1 MESTAIARLLL
12 LLLTLLLSAPAAA
25 AWRPVSSMP
34 LPQELM
40 IPGGEMLPWQG
51 KKLRVGVLQASS
63 APWNMFVGKDL
74 YGINADYLVALGNL
88 TGARFTISSYPTNSA
103 LLNALRQGK
112 EDLAFGIPRQA
123 IADDLYA
130 TRPWFSTPLR
140 IYRSRQNHRPVMFN
154 SQEARIAV
162 SASTLQQVNPDFAHR
177 HRWETYSSDLQA
189 LYTLFNR
196 QNDYV
201 VADETSAGFLL
212 SQLQQ
217 GQIYQIASTLDPG
230 ELSLYAVTPQAALR
244 DALNQ
249 AIRQLPVEVIN
260 GIQGRWSM
268 QLPRYSDTNTLHL
281 TALEKTW
288 LQQHPQI
295 VYSALTDNY
304 PWSYRSAS
312 GEARGYSIDLLNAI
326 GQSTGLRFTPLWV
339 NNPQQARERVAA
351 GQAQIELVQPLTGSN
366 EMESSTLPVWRALWG
381 VYVGTISPAVTRWQD
396 LQGKRVGIRRG
407 DLAQQLLPAGLTVQP
422 FDDGPALYNA
432 LANGQLDAV
441 VDNVLSA
448 RWLIQSRYGEAVR
461 FAFAA
466 SDVAWPIAMGVSSQ
480 QPLLRAIL
488 DKGLQQ
494 IPSDTQQRMRE
505 AWSNE
510 NQPAGA
516 ESGVMR
522 PLIQVLLIAA
532 LAAIV
537 LLLALLARRWR
548 QQRQEA
554 RQRLQLEQEREAAEQ
569 ANRMKSQFL
578 ASVSHELRTPMQAIL
593 GLLELELAHQPQ
605 ASGLALIHSSAT
617 SLMTLLNDLQDHA
630 RIENNTF
637 SLQPAPLDLQQWL
650 DDLARFWSPLM
661 RRDGPRFSVKALSTL
676 PRRVLIDGGRL
687 QQIATNLISNAVK
700 FTADGTISLTLNAT
714 EQQLTLC
721 VIDSGSGIPADE
733 QARLFE
739 PWYQTPSGRARS
751 VQGSGLGLSI
761 CREIARRMGGDIV
774 LRSQPGAGTQVT
786 VTLPLTLTAQ
796 APLVTASDAAR
807 PNLQHLKVAVVDD
820 HPTNLLVIQQQ
831 LNWLGADVQV
841 FAEGRALLRV
851 AETTRFDVIL
861 LDYNM
866 PRPNGPT
873 VARILRRRERRAV
886 TRTRLIYCSAD
897 AQLRQQP
904 EAWRAADEV
913 MLKPVSL
920 NALRAALTHQA
931 HQPSS
936 GTPDELERQL
946 WQLANQDATYLPR
959 IIATLRQTL
968 QEDSDAIQQALDQ
981 QAWTQLEKHAHRMK
995 GSWLLLGID
1004 EGERLCQR
1012 LGAQAQARQDCREIS
1027 HLLLL
1032 LTRDLLSKLETY
1044 DASSF
1049 AHGT

>member
-1 MESTAIARLLL
+1 MESTTIARLLL
-12 LLLTLLLSAPAAA
+12 LLALLFSAQANAV
-25 AWRPVSSMP
+25 WRPVSSMP

-40 IPGGEMLPWQG
+40 MPGGEMLPWQG
-51 KKLRVGVLQASS
+51 KTLRVGVLQASS
-63 APWNMFVGKDL
+63 APWNMFVGQDL

-88 TGARFTISSYPTNSA
+88 TGARFAISSYPTNAA
-103 LLNALRQGK
+103 LLDALRQGK
-112 EDLAFGIPRQA
+112 EDLAFGIPQQA

-130 TRPWFSTPLR
+130 TRPWFTTPLR

-162 SASTLQQVNPDFAHR
+162 SASTLQQVSPDFAHL
-177 HRWETYSSDLQA
+177 HRWATYSSDLQA

-217 GQIYQIASTLDPG
+217 GEIYQIASTLDPG

-260 GIQGRWSM
+260 GIQSRWSM

-281 TALEKTW
+281 TAMEKAW
-288 LQQHPQI
+288 LAQHPQV
-295 VYSALTDNY
+295 VYSALADNY

-312 GEARGYSIDLLNAI
+312 GEARGYSVDLLNAI

-339 NNPQQARERVAA
+339 NNPQQARERVAT
-351 GQAQIELVQPLTGSN
+351 GQALIELVQPLTGSN
-366 EMESSTLPVWRALWG
+366 GMESSTLPVWRALWG
-381 VYVGTISPAVTRWQD
+381 VYVGTLSPGVTRWQD

-407 DLAQQLLPAGLTVQP
+407 DLARQLLPAGLTVQP
-422 FDDGPALYNA
+422 FDDGPSLYNA

-466 SDVAWPIAMGVSSQ
+466 SDIAWPIAMGVSQQ

-494 IPSDTQQRMRE
+494 IPPDTQQRMRA

-510 NQPAGA
+510 NQPGGA
-516 ESGVMR
+516 ERGAMH
-522 PLIQVLLIAA
+522 PLIMVLLMVA

-537 LLLALLARRWR
+537 LLLALLVRRWR

-569 ANRMKSQFL
+569 ANRMKSQFI

-593 GLLELELAHQPQ
+593 GLLELELAHQRQ
-605 ASGLALIHSSAT
+605 TGNLSLIHSSAT

-637 SLQPAPLDLQQWL
+637 SLQPTPLDLQRWL
-650 DDLARFWSPLM
+650 DDLSRFWSPLM
-661 RRDGPRFSVKALSTL
+661 RADGPHFSVKALSAL
-676 PRRVLIDGGRL
+676 PQRVLLDGGRL

-700 FTADGTISLTLNAT
+700 FTAHGTVTLTLSASDDR
-714 EQQLTLC
+714 LTLC
-721 VIDSGSGIPADE
+721 VSDSGSGIPLHE

-739 PWYQTPSGRARS
+739 PWYQTPSGRSRS

-761 CREIARRMGGDIV
+761 CREIARRMGGDIA
-774 LRSQPGAGTQVT
+774 LHSAPGQGTRVT
-786 VTLPLTLTAQ
+786 VTLPLTLTSE
-796 APLVTASDAAR
+796 APLITASAAEER
-807 PNLQHLKVAVVDD
+807 PDFQHVKVAVVDD

-831 LNWLGADVQV
+831 LSWLGAQVEV
-841 FAEGRALLRV
+841 FAEGRALLRA
-851 AETTRFDVIL
+851 AEQTRFDIIL
-861 LDYNM
+861 IDYNM
-866 PRPNGPT
+866 PHPDGPT
-873 VARILRRRERRAV
+873 VARILRRRERRAAK
-886 TRTRLIYCSAD
+886 RTRLIFCSAD
-897 AQLRQQP
+897 VQLLQQP
-904 EAWRAADEV
+904 AAWRAADEV

-920 NALRAALTHQA
+920 SALRAALSDLPPTEAQDGLA
-931 HQPSS
+931 Q
-936 GTPDELERQL
+936 QL
-946 WQLANQDATYLPR
+946 WQLANQDASFLPR
-959 IIATLRQTL
+959 IIATLRRTL
-968 QEDSDAIQQALDQ
+968 QEDSEAIQQALKQ
-981 QAWTQLEKHAHRMK
+981 PAWTQLEKSAHRMK
-995 GSWLLLGID
+995 GSWLLLGIA
-1004 EGERLCQR
+1004 EGEQLCQR
-1012 LGAQAQARQDCREIS
+1012 LGAQAQARQDCRETG

-1032 LTRDLLSKLETY
+1032 LTQDLLARLETY
-1044 DASSF
+1044 DASTF

>member
-1 MESTAIARLLL
+1 MESSAIARLLL
-12 LLLTLLLSAPAAA
+12 LALLLSLPATA

-40 IPGGEMLPWQG
+40 MPGGETGPWQG
-51 KKLRVGVLQASS
+51 KTLRVGVLQASS

-88 TGARFTISSYPTNSA
+88 TGARFAINSYPTNAA
-103 LLNALRQGK
+103 LLDALRQGK

-162 SASTLQQVNPDFAHR
+162 SASTLQQVDPDFAHR

-217 GQIYQIASTLDPG
+217 GEIYQIASTLEPG
-230 ELSLYAVTPQAALR
+230 ELSLYAVTPQVALR

-281 TALEKTW
+281 TAMEKAW
-288 LQQHPQI
+288 LKQHPQV

-312 GEARGYSIDLLNAI
+312 GEARGYSVDLLNAI

-339 NNPQQARERVAA
+339 NNPQQARERVST
-351 GQAQIELVQPLTGSN
+351 GQALIELVQPLTGSDG
-366 EMESSTLPVWRALWG
+366 MESSTLPVWRALWG
-381 VYVGTISPAVTRWQD
+381 VYVGALSPNLTRWQD

-407 DLAQQLLPAGLTVQP
+407 DLALQLLPEGVTVQP
-422 FDDGPALYNA
+422 FDDAPTLYNA

-466 SDVAWPIAMGVSSQ
+466 SDIAWPIAMGVNSQ

-494 IPSDTQQRMRE
+494 IPPDTQQRMRA

-510 NQPAGA
+510 NQPGGA
-516 ESGVMR
+516 DSGTMR
-522 PLIQVLLIAA
+522 PVILTLLILA
-532 LAAIV
+532 LAAIL
-537 LLLALLARRWR
+537 LLLALLVRRWR
-548 QQRQEA
+548 QQRLEA
-554 RQRLQLEQEREAAEQ
+554 RQRLRLEQEREAAEQ
-569 ANRMKSQFL
+569 ANRMKSQFI

-605 ASGLALIHSSAT
+605 TSRLRLIHSSAT
-617 SLMTLLNDLQDHA
+617 SLMSLLNDLQDHA

-637 SLQPAPLDLQQWL
+637 SLQPVPLDLQQWL
-650 DDLARFWSPLM
+650 EDLSRFWSPLM
-661 RRDGPRFSVKALSTL
+661 RTNGPAFNVKALSAL
-676 PRRVLIDGGRL
+676 PRRVLLDGGRL
-687 QQIATNLISNAVK
+687 QQIATNLISNALK
-700 FTADGTISLTLNAT
+700 FTAQGTITLTLSAT
-714 EQQLTLC
+714 DSELTLC
-721 VIDSGSGIPADE
+721 VTDSGYGIPADE

-761 CREIARRMGGDIV
+761 CREIARRMGGDII
-774 LRSQPGAGTQVT
+774 LYSQPGQGTRVT
-786 VTLPLTLTAQ
+786 VTLPLTFTSEASLI
-796 APLVTASDAAR
+796 TASSANN
-807 PNLQHLKVAVVDD
+807 PSELQHLTIAVVDD
-820 HPTNLLVIQQQ
+820 HPTNLLVMQQQ
-831 LNWLGADVQV
+831 LNWLGAHVQV
-841 FAEGRALLRV
+841 FAEGRALLR
-851 AETTRFDVIL
+851 AAQSTRFDIIFI
-861 LDYNM
+861 DYNM
-866 PRPNGPT
+866 PHPDGPT
-873 VARILRRRERRAV
+873 VARILRRRERGAEK
-886 TRTRLIYCSAD
+886 RTRLIYCSAD
-897 AQLRQQP
+897 VQLPQHP
-904 EAWRAADEV
+904 EAWREADEV
-913 MLKPVSL
+913 ILKPVSL
-920 NALRAALTHQA
+920 TALRTLLTS
-931 HQPSS
+931 QPA
-936 GTPDELERQL
+936 TQIQDELEQQL
-946 WQLANQDATYLPR
+946 WQLANRDAAFLPR
-959 IIATLRQTL
+959 VITTLRQTL
-968 QEDSDAIQQALDQ
+968 QEDSEAIQQALDRQ
-981 QAWTQLEKHAHRMK
+981 DWAQLEKHAHRMK

-1004 EGERLCQR
+1004 EGKQLCQQ
-1012 LGAQAQARQDCREIS
+1012 LGAQAQARQACGETSR
-1027 HLLLL
+1027 LLLL
-1032 LTRDLLSKLETY
+1032 LIKDLLARLENY

-1049 AHGT
+1049 TPGT

>member
-1 MESTAIARLLL
+1 MESSAIARLLL
-12 LLLTLLLSAPAAA
+12 LLALLLSLPATA

-40 IPGGEMLPWQG
+40 MPGGETVPWQG
-51 KKLRVGVLQASS
+51 KTLRVGVLQASS

-88 TGARFTISSYPTNSA
+88 TGARFAINSYPTNAA
-103 LLNALRQGK
+103 LLDALRQGK

-162 SASTLQQVNPDFAHR
+162 SASTLQQIDPEFAHR

-217 GQIYQIASTLDPG
+217 GEIYQIASTLEPG
-230 ELSLYAVTPQAALR
+230 ELSLYAVTPQVALR

-281 TALEKTW
+281 TAMEKAW
-288 LQQHPQI
+288 LKQHPQV

-312 GEARGYSIDLLNAI
+312 GEARGYSVDLLNAI

-339 NNPQQARERVAA
+339 NNPQQARERVST
-351 GQAQIELVQPLTGSN
+351 GQALIELVQPLTGSDD
-366 EMESSTLPVWRALWG
+366 MESSTLPVWRALWG
-381 VYVGTISPAVTRWQD
+381 VYVGALSPNVIRWQD

-407 DLAQQLLPAGLTVQP
+407 DLALQLLPEGVTVQP
-422 FDDGPALYNA
+422 FDDAPTLYNA

-466 SDVAWPIAMGVSSQ
+466 SDIAWPIAMGVNSQ

-494 IPSDTQQRMRE
+494 IPPDTQQRMRA

-510 NQPAGA
+510 NQPGSAD
-516 ESGVMR
+516 SGTMR
-522 PLIQVLLIAA
+522 PVILTLLVLA
-532 LAAIV
+532 LAAIL
-537 LLLALLARRWR
+537 LLLALLVRRWR

-554 RQRLQLEQEREAAEQ
+554 QQRLRLEQEREAAEQ
-569 ANRMKSQFL
+569 ANRMKSQFI

-605 ASGLALIHSSAT
+605 TSRLRLIHSSAT
-617 SLMTLLNDLQDHA
+617 SLMSLLNDLQDHA

-637 SLQPAPLDLQQWL
+637 SLQPVPLDLQQWL
-650 DDLARFWSPLM
+650 EDLSRFWSPLM
-661 RRDGPRFSVKALSTL
+661 RTNGPAFNVKALSAL
-676 PRRVLIDGGRL
+676 PRRVLLDSGRL
-687 QQIATNLISNAVK
+687 QQIATNLISNALK
-700 FTADGTISLTLNAT
+700 FTAQGTITLTLST
-714 EQQLTLC
+714 TDSELTLC
-721 VIDSGSGIPADE
+721 VADSGCGIPADE

-761 CREIARRMGGDIV
+761 CREIARRMGGDIM
-774 LRSQPGAGTQVT
+774 LHSQPGQGTRVT
-786 VTLPLTLTAQ
+786 VTLPLTFTSE
-796 APLVTASDAAR
+796 APLITALSANN
-807 PNLQHLKVAVVDD
+807 PSELQHLTIAVVDD
-820 HPTNLLVIQQQ
+820 HPTNLLVMQQQ
-831 LNWLGADVQV
+831 LNWLGAHVQV
-841 FAEGRALLRV
+841 FAEGRALLR
-851 AETTRFDVIL
+851 AAQSTRFDIIL
-861 LDYNM
+861 IDYNM
-866 PRPNGPT
+866 PHPDGPT
-873 VARILRRRERRAV
+873 VARILRRRERGAEK
-886 TRTRLIYCSAD
+886 RTRLIYCSAD
-897 AQLRQQP
+897 VQLLQHP
-904 EAWRAADEV
+904 EVWREADEV
-913 MLKPVSL
+913 ILKPVSL
-920 NALRAALTHQA
+920 TALRTLLTS
-931 HQPSS
+931 QPA
-936 GTPDELERQL
+936 TQIEDKLEQQL
-946 WQLANQDATYLPR
+946 WQLANRDAAFLPR
-959 IIATLRQTL
+959 VITTLRQTL
-968 QEDSDAIQQALDQ
+968 QEDSAAIQQALDRQ
-981 QAWTQLEKHAHRMK
+981 DWAQLEKHAHRMK

-1004 EGERLCQR
+1004 EGKQLCQQ
-1012 LGAQAQARQDCREIS
+1012 LGTQAQARQACGETSR
-1027 HLLLL
+1027 LLLL
-1032 LTRDLLSKLETY
+1032 LIRDLLARLETY

-1049 AHGT
+1049 TPGT

>member
-1 MESTAIARLLL
+1 MESSAIARLLL
-12 LLLTLLLSAPAAA
+12 LALLLSLPATA

-40 IPGGEMLPWQG
+40 MPGGETGPWQG
-51 KKLRVGVLQASS
+51 KTLRVGVLQASS

-88 TGARFTISSYPTNSA
+88 TGARFAINSYPTNAA
-103 LLNALRQGK
+103 LLDALRQGK

-162 SASTLQQVNPDFAHR
+162 SASTLQQVDPDFAHR

-217 GQIYQIASTLDPG
+217 GEIYQIASTLEPG
-230 ELSLYAVTPQAALR
+230 ELSLYAVTPQVALR

-281 TALEKTW
+281 TAMEKAW
-288 LQQHPQI
+288 LKQHPQV

-339 NNPQQARERVAA
+339 NNPQQARERVST
-351 GQAQIELVQPLTGSN
+351 GQALIELVQPLTGSDG
-366 EMESSTLPVWRALWG
+366 MESSTLPVWRALWG
-381 VYVGTISPAVTRWQD
+381 VYVGALSPNLTRWQD

-407 DLAQQLLPAGLTVQP
+407 DLALQLLPEGVTVQP
-422 FDDGPALYNA
+422 FDDASTLYNA

-466 SDVAWPIAMGVSSQ
+466 SDIAWPIAMGVNSQ

-494 IPSDTQQRMRE
+494 IPPDTQQRMRA

-510 NQPAGA
+510 NQPGSADSGA
-516 ESGVMR
+516 MR
-522 PLIQVLLIAA
+522 PVILTLLILA
-532 LAAIV
+532 LAAIL
-537 LLLALLARRWR
+537 LLLALLVRRWR
-548 QQRQEA
+548 QQRLEA
-554 RQRLQLEQEREAAEQ
+554 RQRLRLEQEREAAEQ
-569 ANRMKSQFL
+569 ANRMKSQFI

-605 ASGLALIHSSAT
+605 TSRLRLIHSSAT
-617 SLMTLLNDLQDHA
+617 SLMSLLNDLQDHA

-637 SLQPAPLDLQQWL
+637 SLQPVPLDLQQWL
-650 DDLARFWSPLM
+650 EDLSRFWSPLM
-661 RRDGPRFSVKALSTL
+661 RTNGPAFNVKALSAL
-676 PRRVLIDGGRL
+676 PRRVLLDGGRL
-687 QQIATNLISNAVK
+687 QQIATNLISNALK
-700 FTADGTISLTLNAT
+700 FTAQGTITLTLSAT
-714 EQQLTLC
+714 DSELTLC
-721 VIDSGSGIPADE
+721 VTDSGYGIPADE

-761 CREIARRMGGDIV
+761 CREIARRMGGDII
-774 LRSQPGAGTQVT
+774 LYSQPGQGTRVT
-786 VTLPLTLTAQ
+786 VTLPLTFTSEASLI
-796 APLVTASDAAR
+796 TASSANN
-807 PNLQHLKVAVVDD
+807 PSELQHLTIAVVDD
-820 HPTNLLVIQQQ
+820 HPTNLLVMKQQ
-831 LNWLGADVQV
+831 LNWLGAHVQV
-841 FAEGRALLRV
+841 FAEGRALLR
-851 AETTRFDVIL
+851 AAQSTRFDIIFI
-861 LDYNM
+861 DYNM
-866 PRPNGPT
+866 PHPDGPT
-873 VARILRRRERRAV
+873 VARILRRRERGAEK
-886 TRTRLIYCSAD
+886 RTRLIYCSAD
-897 AQLRQQP
+897 VQLPQHP
-904 EAWRAADEV
+904 EAWREADEV
-913 MLKPVSL
+913 ILKPVSL
-920 NALRAALTHQA
+920 TALRTLLTS
-931 HQPSS
+931 QPA
-936 GTPDELERQL
+936 TQIQDELEQQL
-946 WQLANQDATYLPR
+946 WQLANRDAAFLPR
-959 IIATLRQTL
+959 VITTLRQTL
-968 QEDSDAIQQALDQ
+968 QEDSEAIQQALDRQ
-981 QAWTQLEKHAHRMK
+981 DWAQLEKHAHRMK

-1004 EGERLCQR
+1004 EGKQLCQQ
-1012 LGAQAQARQDCREIS
+1012 LGAQAQTRQACGETSR
-1027 HLLLL
+1027 LLLL
-1032 LTRDLLSKLETY
+1032 LIKDLLARLENY

-1049 AHGT
+1049 TPGT

>member
-1 MESTAIARLLL
+1 MESSAIARLLL
-12 LLLTLLLSAPAAA
+12 LALLLSLPATA

-40 IPGGEMLPWQG
+40 MPGGETGPWQG
-51 KKLRVGVLQASS
+51 KTLRVGVLQASS

-88 TGARFTISSYPTNSA
+88 TGARFAINSYPTNAA
-103 LLNALRQGK
+103 LLDALRQGK
-112 EDLAFGIPRQA
+112 EDLAFGILRQA

-154 SQEARIAV
+154 SQGARIAV
-162 SASTLQQVNPDFAHR
+162 SASTLQQVDPDFAHR

-217 GQIYQIASTLDPG
+217 GEIYQIASTLEPG
-230 ELSLYAVTPQAALR
+230 ELSLYAVTPQVALR

-281 TALEKTW
+281 TAMEKAW
-288 LQQHPQI
+288 LKQHPQV

-312 GEARGYSIDLLNAI
+312 GEARGYSVDLLNAI

-339 NNPQQARERVAA
+339 NNPQQARERVSTGHAL
-351 GQAQIELVQPLTGSN
+351 IELVQPLTGSDG
-366 EMESSTLPVWRALWG
+366 MESSTLPVWRALWG
-381 VYVGTISPAVTRWQD
+381 VYVGALSPNLTRWQD

-407 DLAQQLLPAGLTVQP
+407 DLALQLLPEGVTVQP
-422 FDDGPALYNA
+422 FDDAPTLYNA

-466 SDVAWPIAMGVSSQ
+466 SDIAWPIAMGVNSQ

-494 IPSDTQQRMRE
+494 IPPDTQQRMRA

-510 NQPAGA
+510 NQPGSADSGA
-516 ESGVMR
+516 MR
-522 PLIQVLLIAA
+522 PVILTLLILA
-532 LAAIV
+532 LAAIL
-537 LLLALLARRWR
+537 LLLALLVRRWR
-548 QQRQEA
+548 QQRLEA
-554 RQRLQLEQEREAAEQ
+554 RQRLRLEQEREAAEQ
-569 ANRMKSQFL
+569 ANRMKSQFI

-605 ASGLALIHSSAT
+605 TSRLRLIHSSAT
-617 SLMTLLNDLQDHA
+617 SLMSLLNDLQDHA

-637 SLQPAPLDLQQWL
+637 SLQPVPLDLQQWL
-650 DDLARFWSPLM
+650 EDLSRFWSPLM
-661 RRDGPRFSVKALSTL
+661 RTNGPAFNVKALSAL
-676 PRRVLIDGGRL
+676 PRRVLLDGGRL
-687 QQIATNLISNAVK
+687 QQIATNLISNALK
-700 FTADGTISLTLNAT
+700 FTAQGTITLTLSAT
-714 EQQLTLC
+714 DSELTLC
-721 VIDSGSGIPADE
+721 VTDSGYGIPADE

-761 CREIARRMGGDIV
+761 CREIARRMGGDII
-774 LRSQPGAGTQVT
+774 LYSQPGQGTRVT
-786 VTLPLTLTAQ
+786 VTLPLTFTSEASLI
-796 APLVTASDAAR
+796 TASSANN
-807 PNLQHLKVAVVDD
+807 PSELQHLTIAVVDD
-820 HPTNLLVIQQQ
+820 HPTNLLVMQQQ
-831 LNWLGADVQV
+831 LNWLGAHVQV
-841 FAEGRALLRV
+841 FAEGRALLR
-851 AETTRFDVIL
+851 AAQSTRFDIIFI
-861 LDYNM
+861 DYNM
-866 PRPNGPT
+866 PHPDGPT
-873 VARILRRRERRAV
+873 VARILRRRERGAEK
-886 TRTRLIYCSAD
+886 RTRLIYCSAD
-897 AQLRQQP
+897 VQLPQHP
-904 EAWRAADEV
+904 EAWREADEV
-913 MLKPVSL
+913 ILKPVSL
-920 NALRAALTHQA
+920 TALRTLLTS
-931 HQPSS
+931 QPA
-936 GTPDELERQL
+936 TQIQDELEQQL
-946 WQLANQDATYLPR
+946 WQLANRDAAFLPR
-959 IIATLRQTL
+959 VITTLRQTL
-968 QEDSDAIQQALDQ
+968 QEDSEAIQQALDRQ
-981 QAWTQLEKHAHRMK
+981 DWAQLEKHAHRMK

-1004 EGERLCQR
+1004 EGKQLCQQ
-1012 LGAQAQARQDCREIS
+1012 LGAQAQARQACGETSR
-1027 HLLLL
+1027 LLLL
-1032 LTRDLLSKLETY
+1032 LIKDLLARLENY

-1049 AHGT
+1049 TPGT